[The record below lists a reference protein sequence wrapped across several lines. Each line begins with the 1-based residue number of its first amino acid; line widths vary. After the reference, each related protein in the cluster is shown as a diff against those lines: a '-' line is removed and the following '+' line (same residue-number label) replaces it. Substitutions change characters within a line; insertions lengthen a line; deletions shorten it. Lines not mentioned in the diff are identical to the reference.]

1 MKTSWASAVA
11 CAALGVAPPAAAV
24 VIDFSS
30 ELVIVTDIGGGEF
43 TFVQSGFTD
52 GASVTGSF
60 TATDLDGDGQI
71 LFFSPID
78 PPFDEVTAFAA
89 SFSGNALVPAFALD
103 FTDLFGLVYD
113 LDGDIGDGFSFTRVI
128 EGVGVNDANHFWAA
142 GPGPLF
148 LEGPC
153 DGLQLCGIVAVPEPG
168 TLALLGLG
176 LLGLGLTRR
185 RAN

>member
-11 CAALGVAPPAAAV
+11 CAALGVATPAAAV

-113 LDGDIGDGFSFTRVI
+113 LDGDIGDGFTGVI
-128 EGVGVNDANHFWAA
+128 EGVGAVDANRFWVA
-142 GPGPLF
+142 GPGPLG
-148 LEGPC
+148 LLGPC
-153 DGLQLCGIVAVPEPG
+153 DGSQPCGFVGAPEPG
-168 TLALLGLG
+168 SLALLGLG
-176 LLGLGLTRR
+176 LLALGLTRR
-185 RAN
+185 REH

>member
-1 MKTSWASAVA
+1 MKTSCALLVV
-11 CAALGVAPPAAAV
+11 CAALAVTAPAAAV

-30 ELVIVTDIGGGEF
+30 ELVIVTDIGGGDF

-113 LDGDIGDGFSFTRVI
+113 LDGDIGDGFAYACDR
-128 EGVGVNDANHFWAA
+128 GRWRQRRQPLLGC
-142 GPGPLF
+142 GPRSAFP
-148 LEGPC
+148 EGPC

-176 LLGLGLTRR
+176 LLGVGVTRR

>member
-11 CAALGVAPPAAAV
+11 CAALGVATPAAAV
-24 VIDFSS
+24 VIDLSF
-30 ELVIVTDIGGGEF
+30 EPVIVTDIGGGDF
-43 TFVQSGFTD
+43 TFVQAGFTD

-60 TATDLDGDGQI
+60 TATDLDNDGQI
-71 LFFSPID
+71 VFFSD
-78 PPFDEVTAFAA
+78 TSFSEVTAFAA

-103 FTDLFGLVYD
+103 FAGLLGLVYD
-113 LDGDIGDGFSFTRVI
+113 LDGDIGDGLDGAV
-128 EGVGVNDANHFWAA
+128 EGVAADFANGLWDA
-142 GPGPLF
+142 GPGPF
-148 LEGPC
+148 LPC
-153 DGLQLCGIVAVPEPG
+153 DGSQPCGIVEVPEPG

>member
-1 MKTSWASAVA
+1 MKTSCALLVA
-11 CAALGVAPPAAAV
+11 CAALGVTAPAAAV

-60 TATDLDGDGQI
+60 TATDLDGDGQTV
-71 LFFSPID
+71 FFSLIG

-113 LDGDIGDGFSFTRVI
+113 IDGDIGDGLTGAI
-128 EGVGVNDANHFWAA
+128 EGVRADDANGFWAA

-148 LEGPC
+148 LDGPC
-153 DGLQLCGIVAVPEPG
+153 DGFEPCGIVAVPEPG

-176 LLGLGLTRR
+176 LLGLGVTRR